1 MVTIKVFTIT
11 KVDVYLKDNYLLS
24 SCFVK
29 WTVIS
34 AMALDFT
41 TWGFRVEIQKAQ
53 HNRKTGEKKS
63 DRADP

>member
-1 MVTIKVFTIT
+1 MVIIKVFTIT

-24 SCFVK
+24 SCFVR
-29 WTVIS
+29 WTVIT

-41 TWGFRVEIQKAQ
+41 TWGFCVK
-53 HNRKTGEKKS
+53 KKKS